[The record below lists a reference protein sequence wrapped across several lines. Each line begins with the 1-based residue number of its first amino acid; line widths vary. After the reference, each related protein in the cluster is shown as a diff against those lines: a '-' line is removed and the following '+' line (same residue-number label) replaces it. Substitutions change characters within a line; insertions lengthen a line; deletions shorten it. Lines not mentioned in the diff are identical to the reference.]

1 MKLAHPE
8 EVAAEAHRL
17 MDGFGAIWCVA
28 GGWALEL
35 FLGRVTRAHSD
46 VELAILRPDQSRL
59 HSQFEEWAFTV
70 SVPDGRGGHQ
80 RKDWAKGEHLELPL
94 HEIHA
99 YSPDEPP
106 QSIEFLLSETE
117 AGLWVFRRDRSI
129 MRPLDLAFVETEFGV
144 HALSPEIA
152 LLFKSKSTRA
162 KDEADFHAVVGELS
176 ESRRRWLGAALRQT
190 EPNHPW
196 LPSLNDPT

>member
-1 MKLAHPE
+1 VELTHPE

-28 GGWALEL
+28 GGWALDL

-59 HSQFEEWAFTV
+59 HSQFEGWAFTV
-70 SVPDGRGGHQ
+70 SVPDGQGGHW
-80 RKDWAKGEHLELPL
+80 RKAWAKGELLELPL

-99 YSPDEPP
+99 YSPDEPA

-117 AGLWVFRRDRSI
+117 AGHWVFRRDPSI
-129 MRPLDLAFVETEFGV
+129 TQPLDLAFVETEFGV
-144 HALSPEIA
+144 HALRPEIA
-152 LLFKSKSTRA
+152 LLFKSKSTRP
-162 KDEADFHAVVGELS
+162 KDEADFHAVVGVLNA
-176 ESRRRWLGAALRQT
+176 SRRQWLGAALHRT

-196 LPSLNDPT
+196 LPSLNGST